1 MDIYKIKYIKYKK
14 KYNELEKLYM
24 NKNNIIK
31 NIILLPKEYKIL
43 NPNEKLLFE
52 IYETDKYK
60 NPISYINKNYL
71 TKIPTNINIE
81 CIRDSSS
88 EEINNIL
95 EKQIITPDEYFLLA
109 DSDKAKYQIYE
120 CDYYKFPHRVLPKN
134 YIKI

>member
-14 KYNELEKLYM
+14 KYNELEKIHM

-43 NPNEKLLFE
+43 NPTEKLLFE
-52 IYETDKYK
+52 VYETDKYK
-60 NPISYINKNYL
+60 KPISYINKNYL
-71 TKIPTNINIE
+71 TNLPTKINIE
-81 CIRDSSS
+81 RS

-95 EKQIITPDEYFLLA
+95 EKQIITPDEYFLLT

-120 CDYYKFPHRVLPKN
+120 CDYYKFSHSVRVLPKN